1 MTDQTILSGDEIE
14 ALMGRGSRVSGR
26 DGPEPKQP
34 RSFAFGTGT
43 APASA
48 ALPALNRLNERLAK
62 RMREL
67 FEPILRTKPVIEA
80 DPALMR
86 PLRDWQAEQP
96 SFLALSLYGFKPL
109 KGVLAVSMPAEFVT
123 QLVDFYYG
131 GGGTAA
137 AATSSKEFTRTE
149 ERLAGRLSDGLV
161 AMLAETWK
169 EVAPVEPL
177 LKGRET
183 NVGAARIA
191 GPDEGVVVCRFT
203 VAAPG
208 AKPAR
213 FDILFPAA
221 ALRSVEGALA
231 ARTEEGCARGS
242 EWRAQLSSAL
252 AEVRIQARTVLARP
266 ELTLSELVQL
276 KVGDVI
282 PVTIPA
288 SVPLLV
294 EGRTV
299 AVGSIGE
306 QDGKAALRVERIQHG
321 SKGQ

>member
-1 MTDQTILSGDEIE
+1 MTQETILSGEEIE
-14 ALMGRGSRVSGR
+14 ALMGRGNRVPGQG
-26 DGPEPKQP
+26 GPEPRQP
-34 RSFAFGTGT
+34 RSFAFGSGT

-48 ALPALNRLNERLAK
+48 ALPALDRLNDRLAK

-67 FEPILRTKPVIEA
+67 FEPILRGKPVIEA
-80 DPALMR
+80 DPAAMR

-109 KGVLAVSMPAEFVT
+109 KGVLAVSMPAEFVSR
-123 QLVDFYYG
+123 LVDCYYG
-131 GGGTAA
+131 GAGTALA
-137 AATSSKEFTRTE
+137 PTAKEFTRTE

-169 EVAPVEPL
+169 EVAPLEPL

-183 NVGAARIA
+183 NVAAARIA

-203 VAAPG
+203 LASPG

-231 ARTEEGCARGS
+231 TRTEEGCARGT
-242 EWRAQLSSAL
+242 EWRAQLGAAL
-252 AEVRIQARTVLARP
+252 ADVRIEARTVLARP
-266 ELTLSELVQL
+266 ELTVSELVQL

-306 QDGKAALRVERIQHG
+306 QDGKAALRIERIKNR
-321 SKGQ
+321 SSGQ